1 MNYFKKDEFILCLGC
16 NRLLLVPNNSL
27 AIKCKLCNKLNK
39 YADMSPEYFEK
50 CKQHALKY
58 LSQKMKIE
66 MDKKDKEDIEK
77 TKMELDI
84 ANVKAAES
92 AALAQANAQAAHM
105 KSEEL
110 KKKILE
116 EKTRKKTAAAAAAAQ
131 DAAIKKEAA
140 KAVALDQANKEYS
153 IAQTMIHNLSHTEDK
168 DELHELKEKV
178 KLYESLFKSHS
189 NSVVFNL
196 AIKKRNNKPVWVDRI
211 RDNREYLQSL
221 DSDDEIKEWLKPVRC
236 DR

>member
-1 MNYFKKDEFILCLGC
+1 MNYFQKDEFILCLGC

-27 AIKCKLCNKLNK
+27 VIKCKLCNKLNK
-39 YADMSPEYFEK
+39 YTDMSPEYFEK
-50 CKQHALKY
+50 SKQHALNY

-66 MDKKDKEDIEK
+66 MDKKDKQDIEK

-84 ANVKAAES
+84 ANQKAAES

-116 EKTRKKTAAAAAAAQ
+116 EKKREAAE
-131 DAAIKKEAA
+131 AAIKAEAA
-140 KAVALDQANKEYS
+140 KAIALDQANKEYS
-153 IAQTMIHNLSHTEDK
+153 TAQTMINNLSHTEEN
-168 DELHELKEKV
+168 DELYELKEKV
-178 KLYESLFKSHS
+178 KLYESLFKTHR

>member
-1 MNYFKKDEFILCLGC
+1 MNYFKKDEFVLCLGC
-16 NRLLLVPNNSL
+16 NRLLLVPNNCL
-27 AIKCKLCNKLNK
+27 VIKCISCNKLNE
-39 YADMSPEYFEK
+39 YTDMTPEHFEK
-50 CKQHALKY
+50 SKKDALTY
-58 LSQKMKIE
+58 LSKKLKIE
-66 MDKKDKEDIEK
+66 INNKNKKDIEK
-77 TKMELDI
+77 AKMELDI

-92 AALAQANAQAAHM
+92 AALAQANAQEAHV

-116 EKTRKKTAAAAAAAQ
+116 EKTRKEKATAAAATAS
-131 DAAIKKEAA
+131 
-140 KAVALDQANKEYS
+140 ALDQANKEYS
-153 IAQTMIHNLSHTEDK
+153 TAQTMINNLSQTEDK
-168 DELHELKEKV
+168 DELYILKEKV
-178 KLYESLFKSHS
+178 KLYESLFKTHS

>member
-1 MNYFKKDEFILCLGC
+1 MNYFQKDEFILCLGC
-16 NRLLLVPNNSL
+16 NRLLFIPNNSL
-27 AIKCKLCNKLNK
+27 TIKCKLCNKLNK
-39 YADMSPEYFEK
+39 YTDMSPEYFEK
-50 CKQHALKY
+50 SKQHALNY

-116 EKTRKKTAAAAAAAQ
+116 EKKREETAAAAAAA
-131 DAAIKKEAA
+131 AEAVIKAEAA
-140 KAVALDQANKEYS
+140 KAVALDQADKEFS
-153 IAQTMIHNLSHTEDK
+153 TAQTMINNLSQTDNDQIHV
-168 DELHELKEKV
+168 LKEKV

-196 AIKKRNNKPVWVDRI
+196 TIKKRNNKPVWVDRI
-211 RDNREYLQSL
+211 RDNREYLESL
-221 DSDDEIKEWLKPVRC
+221 DSDNEIKEWLKPVKC

>member
-1 MNYFKKDEFILCLGC
+1 MNYFQKDEFILCLRC

-27 AIKCKLCNKLNK
+27 VIKCKLCNKLNK
-39 YADMSPEYFEK
+39 YTDMTLEHFEK
-50 CKQHALKY
+50 SKQGALNY

-66 MDKKDKEDIEK
+66 MDKKDKQDIEK

-84 ANVKAAES
+84 ANVKAVES

-116 EKTRKKTAAAAAAAQ
+116 EKKREETAAAAAAASA
-131 DAAIKKEAA
+131 AAIKAEAA
-140 KAVALDQANKEYS
+140 KAVALDQADKEFS
-153 IAQTMIHNLSHTEDK
+153 TAQTMINNLSQTDNDQIHV
-168 DELHELKEKV
+168 LKEKV

-196 AIKKRNNKPVWVDRI
+196 TIKKRNNKPVWVDHI
-211 RDNREYLQSL
+211 RDNREYLESL
-221 DSDDEIKEWLKPVRC
+221 DSDNEVKEWLKPVKC

>member
-1 MNYFKKDEFILCLGC
+1 MNYFQKDEFILCLGC

-27 AIKCKLCNKLNK
+27 VIKCKLCNKLNK
-39 YADMSPEYFEK
+39 YTDMSPEYFEK
-50 CKQHALKY
+50 SKQHALNY

-66 MDKKDKEDIEK
+66 MDKKDKQDIEK

-84 ANVKAAES
+84 ANQKAAES

-116 EKTRKKTAAAAAAAQ
+116 EKKRKETAAAAEAAAAAA
-131 DAAIKKEAA
+131 IKAEAE
-140 KAVALDQANKEYS
+140 LDQANKEYS
-153 IAQTMIHNLSHTEDK
+153 TAQTMINNLSHTEDN
-168 DELHELKEKV
+168 DELHILKEKV
-178 KLYESLFKSHS
+178 KLYESLFKTHS